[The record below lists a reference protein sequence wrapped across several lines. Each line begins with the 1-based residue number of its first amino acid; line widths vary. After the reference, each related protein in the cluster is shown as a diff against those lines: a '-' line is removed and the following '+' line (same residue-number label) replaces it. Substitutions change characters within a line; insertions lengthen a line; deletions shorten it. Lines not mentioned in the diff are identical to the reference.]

1 MTEYRVNLEVFA
13 GPMDLLLYLVRKEEV
28 DIYNIPIA
36 KITEQYI
43 HYIQLMQK
51 LDLDLAGDF
60 LIMAATLMEIKS
72 AMLLPR
78 TEAEE
83 SQEAHADDPRAE
95 LVRQLLEYKRIKD
108 AANMLADAAEQRE
121 QRFTRPDTIL
131 SGLKKNDEPEVD
143 LDQVSIWTLLEAFD
157 AVMKAT
163 GRTSSYSHI
172 TDETPI
178 DLYQIEVLH
187 RLQSEGPMTFEKVFQ
202 GKTNRFAMI
211 GLFLAMLELMRN
223 QLIRV
228 EQPENK
234 GPILLTPLTEVPA
247 EKAVQDAIF
256 SRQMAE
262 DLAAATRKEDAEQ
275 AAAEE
280 EVAEPAEEPTPPVH
294 GFDDD
299 DDDDDLPDDAL
310 AAEINAIGIS
320 DIDTPQPKR
329 PRIPIQ
335 ELPAEKPQAK
345 REELSPL
352 HSESDATEEKSE

>member
-28 DIYNIPIA
+28 DIYDIPIA
-36 KITEQYI
+36 RITEQYI
-43 HYIQLMQK
+43 HYIKLMQK

-60 LIMAATLMEIKS
+60 LILAATLMEIKS

-78 TEAEE
+78 TEAETSE
-83 SQEAHADDPRAE
+83 QAEADDPRAE

-108 AANMLADAAEQRE
+108 AANMLADAAEERE

-187 RLQSEGPMTFEKVFQ
+187 RLQIEGPMSFEKVFL
-202 GKTNRFAMI
+202 GKTDRFVMI

-228 EQPENK
+228 EQAENK
-234 GPILLTPLTEVPA
+234 GPIQLTALTDTPA
-247 EKAVQDAIF
+247 ERAVQDAIL

-262 DLAAATRKEDAEQ
+262 ELSAAVKPEDADAAEQEAESVAPTAPMAELKEDDED
-275 AAAEE
+275 EF
-280 EVAEPAEEPTPPVH
+280 
-294 GFDDD
+294 G
-299 DDDDDLPDDAL
+299 LPDDAL
-310 AAEINAIGIS
+310 AAEINAIGIA
-320 DIDTPQPKR
+320 DLTETQTKR

-335 ELPAEKPQAK
+335 EIPAPMSEDKKADVSQLKADSEKDLA
-345 REELSPL
+345 
-352 HSESDATEEKSE
+352 SEID

>member
-1 MTEYRVNLEVFA
+1 MSEYRVNLEVFA

-28 DIYNIPIA
+28 DIYDIPIA
-36 KITEQYI
+36 RITEQYI

-60 LIMAATLMEIKS
+60 LIMAATLMEVKS

-83 SQEAHADDPRAE
+83 SQQADAGDPRAE

-108 AANMLADAAEQRE
+108 AANMLADAAEERE

-172 TDETPI
+172 SDETPI
-178 DLYQIEVLH
+178 DLYQIEILH
-187 RLQSEGPMTFEKVFQ
+187 RLQVEGPMSFEKIFQ
-202 GKTNRFAMI
+202 DKTDRFVMI

-223 QLIRV
+223 QLVRV
-228 EQPENK
+228 EQAENK
-234 GPILLTPLTEVPA
+234 GPIYLKPLTDIPA
-247 EKAVQDAIF
+247 EQAVENAIQ

-262 DLAAATRKEDAEQ
+262 DISTAEKKGLS
-275 AAAEE
+275 
-280 EVAEPAEEPTPPVH
+280 EVAEENKPRASEVVEDSEVD
-294 GFDDD
+294 GDELSDD
-299 DDDDDLPDDAL
+299 PL

-320 DIDTPQPKR
+320 DIADPQIKR
-329 PRIPIQ
+329 PRIPIV
-335 ELPAEKPQAK
+335 EIPAETTSGRQAK
-345 REELSPL
+345 ISLPHTEAQDTPL
-352 HSESDATEEKSE
+352 E

>member
-1 MTEYRVNLEVFA
+1 MSEYRVNLEVFA

-28 DIYNIPIA
+28 DIYDIPIA
-36 KITEQYI
+36 RITEQYI

-60 LIMAATLMEIKS
+60 LIMAATLMEVKS

-83 SQEAHADDPRAE
+83 SQQADAGDPRAE

-108 AANMLADAAEQRE
+108 AANMLADAAEERE

-163 GRTSSYSHI
+163 GRTASYSHI

-178 DLYQIEVLH
+178 DLYQIEILH
-187 RLQSEGPMTFEKVFQ
+187 RLQSEGPMSFEKIFQ
-202 GKTNRFAMI
+202 DKTDRFVMI

-223 QLIRV
+223 QLVRV
-228 EQPENK
+228 EQAENK
-234 GPILLTPLTEVPA
+234 GPIYLKPLTDVPA
-247 EKAVQDAIF
+247 EQAVQNAIQ

-262 DLAAATRKEDAEQ
+262 DISTAEKKESSESADKNEPQVSQTADNSEQ
-275 AAAEE
+275 DEDE
-280 EVAEPAEEPTPPVH
+280 LS
-294 GFDDD
+294 DD
-299 DDDDDLPDDAL
+299 PL

-320 DIDTPQPKR
+320 DVAEPQTKR
-329 PRIPIQ
+329 PRIPIR
-335 ELPAEKPQAK
+335 EIPAETPG
-345 REELSPL
+345 
-352 HSESDATEEKSE
+352 EKEIDDLRLKIDGGNDSVAGTD